1 MAEGVSKR
9 RVCRLLGLSRSVLD
23 DHARPRDDG
32 PLIKALSALAERH
45 PYAGSRKRY
54 VRLRRAGHPT
64 RNHKRV
70 NSQANQGPKHVRLD
84 RAERGSLHH
93 EHQGIPHRH

>member
-32 PLIKALSALAERH
+32 PLIKALSAIH
-45 PYAGSRKRY
+45 PPVFASSMCGC
-54 VRLRRAGHPT
+54 AAP
-64 RNHKRV
+64 
-70 NSQANQGPKHVRLD
+70 D
-84 RAERGSLHH
+84 
-93 EHQGIPHRH
+93 IPGTTSG